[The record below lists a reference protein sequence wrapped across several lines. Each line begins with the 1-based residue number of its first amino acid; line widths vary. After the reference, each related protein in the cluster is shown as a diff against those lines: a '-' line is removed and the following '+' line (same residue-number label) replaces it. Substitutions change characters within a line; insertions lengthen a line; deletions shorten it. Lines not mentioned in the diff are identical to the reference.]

1 MYCIGGRGD
10 FSDFLKCI
18 ISYVFLVVGK
28 FILFPFDNF
37 VIYNQVEKK
46 REVEGGRR
54 KCERKREKKWR
65 IKRKRKEMRMEEKN
79 RPTNIT
85 TTLISRL
92 FSYDYFSFI
101 QLSASLVLSLRYFFR
116 LGIRR
121 IIAQ

>member
-65 IKRKRKEMRMEEKN
+65 IKRKRKEMRMEEKKSTHEYN
-79 RPTNIT
+79 YYADI
-85 TTLISRL
+85 
-92 FSYDYFSFI
+92 
-101 QLSASLVLSLRYFFR
+101 
-116 LGIRR
+116 
-121 IIAQ
+121 